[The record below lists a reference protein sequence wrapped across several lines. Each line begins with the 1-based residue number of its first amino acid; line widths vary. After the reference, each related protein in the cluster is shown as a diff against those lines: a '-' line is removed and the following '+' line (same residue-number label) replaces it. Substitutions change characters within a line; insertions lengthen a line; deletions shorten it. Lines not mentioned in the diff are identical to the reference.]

1 MPFLVLLKKINEK
14 IEIWKSRRHN
24 TVMLFIAAILYPG
37 DRTGQWRHEESRNV
51 WQ

>member
-1 MPFLVLLKKINEK
+1 MPFLVLLKYIY
-14 IEIWKSRRHN
+14 KSKFESREDN

-37 DRTGQWRHEESRNV
+37 VRAGQWRHEESRNV